1 MYFGV
6 VEDRQDPMFL
16 GRCKVRVVGVH
27 TDNKTALPIEDLPWA
42 FPVSPI
48 TSAAMSGIGT
58 SPLGP
63 VEGTWVVVLFN
74 DDALQQPFILG
85 TVGGIPFPQSATTEE
100 VQAEV
105 AASTTSTAVTSSDG
119 QPVVDSQGTPIQSEG
134 LQTSAASSE
143 KYLGQMT
150 KEQYDRWKK
159 AIGQKESGGRY
170 TIVNTIGYAG
180 KYQFGVA
187 ALEDLGYVVK
197 GTWAK
202 YKKNSVLS
210 DPTVWTGK
218 SGIASLDAW
227 KSNGPIQEEV
237 MDIYTKRNYRTMK
250 NAGLYND
257 DVDAEKL
264 GGLLAVAHNQ
274 GAGASIKWVKKGQS
288 GADAYGTTVEG
299 YYQYGFNAVGGNKT
313 NELPPKNMG
322 VAAADKSVSTVPNN
336 TKYDPVVAS
345 TQAGI
350 TTQPTATVQLGFR
363 DPNGIYPLPDH
374 LKEPDTNR
382 LARKQKIAETIV
394 GVKEADRVKSIAIA
408 NSALTWHQPEIPYNA
423 TYPYNHVVETESGH
437 TVELDDTPGH
447 SRINIHHNAGTF
459 IEIDD
464 GGNQTNRVAAT
475 KVVITDKDDL
485 LYVMGSKHIAV
496 DHDCTILVRG
506 QAQVQI
512 KGDCVINIEGNA
524 FTNVAGN
531 IDMKAGGHINMQC
544 GGQFNLKAGGN
555 FAADAPQI
563 HLNGGQSA
571 PATKGPDIAPT
582 IYQPSPET
590 RQESQSISL
599 EGTQQREEVRAEE
612 RKEEPPMPPP
622 AKVDETP
629 PPAPIKPD
637 EGVCDFTTLT
647 YETQLTTNFTLG
659 SMCKESGRPFPFNGT
674 NNGLTDKVIACNLKQ
689 LCLNVLEPIKAKY
702 ASLGMK
708 INSGYRN
715 GSGTSQHTKGE
726 AADISFTSVRG
737 VGSYN
742 TQVKKFYD
750 IAVEIRDSGIPFDQL
765 IFETDPAKGWVWI
778 HVSYAKTLRRMT
790 LSYYGKTPYTKGLV
804 LPG

>member
-1 MYFGV
+1 V
-6 VEDRQDPMFL
+6 
-16 GRCKVRVVGVH
+16 
-27 TDNKTALPIEDLPWA
+27 
-42 FPVSPI
+42 
-48 TSAAMSGIGT
+48 SGIGT

-63 VEGTWVVVLFN
+63 VEGTWVVVIFN

-85 TVGGIPFPQSATTEE
+85 TVGGIPFPQSSTSEE

-105 AASTTSTAVTSSDG
+105 AASTAVGTGSG
-119 QPVVDSQGTPIQSEG
+119 GTLVDSSGTPVQSEG
-134 LQTSAASSE
+134 LQVSSSEE
-143 KYLGQMT
+143 KYLGTMT
-150 KEQYDRWKK
+150 KAQYDAWKK
-159 AIGQKESGGRY
+159 AIGQKESGGSY
-170 TIVNTIGYAG
+170 TVVNTIGYAG

-202 YKKNSVLS
+202 YKKNSILS
-210 DPTVWTGK
+210 DNAVWTGK
-218 SGIASLDAW
+218 NGISSLSAW

-237 MDIYTKRNYRTMK
+237 MDLYTKKNYRTMK
-250 NAGLYND
+250 NAGLYGD

-264 GGLLAVAHNQ
+264 GGVLAVAHNQ
-274 GAGASIKWVKKGQS
+274 GAGASIKWIKKGVS

-299 YYQYGFNAVGGNKT
+299 YYQYGFTAVGGKKT
-313 NELPPKNMG
+313 NELPPKSMNT
-322 VAAADKSVSTVPNN
+322 AAADKSVSTISNN
-336 TKYDPVVAS
+336 TKYDPIVAS
-345 TQAGI
+345 TQAGN
-350 TTQPTATVQLGFR
+350 TTQTVQTVQLGFR
-363 DPNGIYPLPDH
+363 DPNGIYPLSDH

-382 LARKQKIAETIV
+382 LSRVQKISETIV
-394 GVKEADRVKSIAIA
+394 GVKEADRVKSVAVA
-408 NSALTWHQPEIPYNA
+408 NSAVTWHQPEIPYNA
-423 TYPYNHVVETESGH
+423 VYPYNHVVETESGH
-437 TVELDDTPGH
+437 TIELDDTPDH

-459 IEIDD
+459 IEIDNE
-464 GGNQTNRVAAT
+464 GNQTNRVAAT
-475 KVVITDKDDL
+475 KVVIADQDSL
-485 LYVMGSKHIAV
+485 LYVMGSKHVSIN
-496 DHDCTILVRG
+496 HDCTILVG
-506 QAQVQI
+506 GGAQIQVV
-512 KGDCVINIEGNA
+512 GDCVINVAGNA
-524 FTNVAGN
+524 YTNVSGN

-544 GGQFNLKAGGN
+544 GGKFNVKAGANVGI
-555 FAADAPQI
+555 DGPQI

-571 PATKGPDIAPT
+571 EATVAPPISPT
-582 IYQPSPET
+582 IMQPSPVT
-590 RQESQSISL
+590 RQESESISL

-612 RKEEPPMPPP
+612 RKEEPPMPP
-622 AKVDETP
+622 AAIVDETP
-629 PPAPIKPD
+629 PPKPTPPD
-637 EGVCDFTTLT
+637 EGICDFTTLT

-659 SMCKESGRPFPFNGT
+659 DMCKESGRPFPFNGT
-674 NNGLTDKVIACNLKQ
+674 NNGLTDKEIACNLKQ

-715 GSGTSQHTKGE
+715 GSGTSQHTKGQ

-778 HVSYAKTLRRMT
+778 HVSYAKTLRRVC